1 MWNRRDTKSILNNV
15 ITGEDIINKMLITTG
30 I

>member
-1 MWNRRDTKSILNNV
+1 MWNKRDTKSILNSV